1 MKGNWKFGG
10 KNVLIYNGT
19 ANGCGGGGCGK

>member
-1 MKGNWKFGG
+1 MKGTWKFAG

-19 ANGCGGGGCGK
+19 ANGCGGGGCGR